1 MSISALAVRRA
12 VTFTMAFLVI
22 IGFGLYSLS
31 RLQLDLYPDITLP
44 TVVVITNYTGA
55 SPEDIETLVTRP
67 LEGAVASVKDVE
79 EIRSTSKQGI
89 SLVEVKF
96 DWGKDMDVAE
106 TDVRRKLE
114 MIEAALPEDVDDS
127 IVFAFDPSL
136 QPVVMLNVTGP
147 YPLDELRR
155 IAENDLEPKI
165 ARLPGIASAEVA
177 GGLER
182 EVHVELDPTKIAAF
196 GLDVTNVI
204 GAVYRENTQVPGG
217 ALEQGTLDFTI
228 QTEGKYAKVEE
239 VGEVVVGMKTT
250 DTGPVPIRL
259 KEVAQVT
266 DSFYESQRILEVD
279 DQPTVWML
287 IRKQSGANTVK
298 AAEGVIEALPELSRS
313 VAADLEFKI
322 IFNQADFINQS
333 LGNLSSTGMMGIGIT
348 FVVLL
353 LLLRNL
359 RSALIVASAI
369 PLSVVAT
376 FSVMDLANM
385 TLNSLS
391 MAGLAL
397 AIGMLVDNAIVVLEN
412 IFRLRQEGMNA
423 WDAAIHGAKGVSL
436 AVTASTL
443 TTVAV
448 FVPVLFVPGIAGVLF
463 EDMSVTICF
472 SLLVSLIVALTFVP
486 LAASRLLGSA
496 RGTQLMKQAA
506 AADPF
511 ARLQTRYGKVL
522 DWVLVHRWITG
533 VGLVGALLGTGA
545 LAVLL
550 PTEFV
555 AKDDQSLLFVTVET
569 PIGNNLQQTY
579 KVVKEA
585 ETHVKAVVPEET
597 RKLVA
602 LDVGVGK
609 GFVAIFSKGVHAG
622 LLRVPL
628 VSPSER
634 SLSQAQLEERVR
646 HELRQMPGIKPTVS
660 MPFNMMGDG
669 DIAVEIR
676 GHDLDMSRSVG
687 LDLAQ
692 RLRAMPDLAEVTFSM
707 DDQKPEVRVTFD
719 RTKMAEL
726 GISTAAVGNVISTYF
741 MGRTAGR
748 YAEGGDEF
756 DIVVRYAK
764 PHRLDV
770 EELRRMPVA
779 TPGGQVVPLAN
790 IAKVEVGLGP
800 VDITR
805 LDQERITTIK
815 LYLKDDWTDPQ
826 GKSHAKDLGGTI
838 GRVDDLLKTYTWPR
852 GFSYVIGGTAEDF
865 LTSFRYLGWALLVS
879 VVLVY
884 VVMASQFESFRQPFI
899 IIFAVPLAAIG
910 VVLMF
915 TLTRSTMNISSL
927 VGVIMLVGIVV
938 NNGIVM
944 IDAANQLRDEGKE
957 RLEAIAIAARIRL
970 RPIILTSATT
980 VLAMLPLALEIGE
993 GAAAWSGMAKA
1004 VIGGLT
1010 VSMLLTLFVIPVM
1023 YTLFGSKKQEVKA
1036 RERIS
1041 RTSLAGEPP
1050 G

>member
-1 MSISALAVRRA
+1 MNLSDLAVRRG
-12 VTFTMAFLVI
+12 VTFTMVFLVI
-22 IGFGLYSLS
+22 VGFGLFSLS

-44 TVVVITNYTGA
+44 SVVVITNYTGA

-67 LEGAVASVKDVE
+67 IEGAVAAVKDVE
-79 EIRSTSKQGI
+79 EIRSTSKQGV

-96 DWGKDMDVAE
+96 DWGKDMDQAE

-114 MIEAALPEDVDDS
+114 MIEALLPQDADDS

-136 QPVVMLNVTGP
+136 QPVVMLMVTGP

-155 IAENDLEPKI
+155 IAENDLEPRI

-196 GLDVTNVI
+196 GLDVNNVI
-204 GAVYRENTQVPGG
+204 GAVYRENSQIPGG

-228 QTEGKYAKVEE
+228 QTEGKYSNVEQI
-239 VGEVVVGMKTT
+239 GEVVVGMKPT

-259 KEVAQVT
+259 KEVARVVDT
-266 DSFYESQRILEVD
+266 FYESQRVLEVD
-279 DQPTVWML
+279 GEPTVWL
-287 IRKQSGANTVK
+287 LVRKQSGANTVR
-298 AAEGVIEALPELSRS
+298 AAEGVIEALPNLSRS
-313 VAADLEFKI
+313 VAAELNFKV
-322 IFNQADFINQS
+322 IFNQADFINES
-333 LGNLSSTGMMGIGIT
+333 LGNLSSTGLLGVGIT
-348 FVVLL
+348 FLVLL
-353 LLLRNL
+353 VFLRNM
-359 RSALIVASAI
+359 RSSLIVASAI

-376 FSVMDLANM
+376 FSIMDRANM
-385 TLNSLS
+385 TLNTLS

-463 EDMSVTICF
+463 QDMSITICF
-472 SLLVSLIVALTFVP
+472 SLMVSLVVALTFIP
-486 LAASRLLGSA
+486 LASSRLLGTERA
-496 RGTQLMKQAA
+496 TRLLEKAA
-506 AADPF
+506 KNDPL
-511 ARLQTRYGKVL
+511 RRVQHHYGRAL
-522 DWVLVHRWITG
+522 DWVLAHRWVTL
-533 VGLVGALLGTGA
+533 VGLVGALAITA
-545 LAVLL
+545 LLAAAM

-555 AKDDQSLLFVTVET
+555 PKDDQSLLFVTIET

-579 KVVKEA
+579 KMVKEA
-585 ETHVKAVVPEET
+585 EEHVKKIIPEDA

-609 GFVAIFSKGVHAG
+609 GFVSIFSKGVHAG

-628 VSPSER
+628 VKPDQR
-634 SLSQAQLEERVR
+634 TKSQAQYEAEVR
-646 HELRQMPGIKPTVS
+646 EDLRGIPGIKPTVS
-660 MPFNMMGDG
+660 MPFNLMGDG

-676 GHDLDMSRSVG
+676 GHDLDMSRNLG
-687 LDLAQ
+687 LDLVEK
-692 RLRAMPDLAEVTFSM
+692 LKTMPDLAEVVFSM
-707 DDQKPEVRVTFD
+707 DDQKPEVRVRFD
-719 RTKMAEL
+719 RLKMAEL
-726 GISTAAVGNVISTYF
+726 GISAAAVGNVISTYF

-748 YAEGGDEF
+748 YAEGGDEY

-764 PHRLDV
+764 AHRRDV
-770 EELRRMPVA
+770 DELRKMPIA
-779 TPGGQVVPLAN
+779 TPSGQVVPLDN
-790 IAKVEVGLGP
+790 IASVDIGLGP

-805 LDQERITTIK
+805 LDQERITTLKI
-815 LYLKDDWTDPQ
+815 YLHDDWVDSK
-826 GKSHAKDLGGTI
+826 GKNQKKDLGGTI
-838 GRVDDLLKTYTWPR
+838 GRVDEYLKNYPWPP
-852 GFSYVIGGTAEDF
+852 GFSYEIGGSAEDF

-879 VVLVY
+879 VLLVY
-884 VVMASQFESFRQPFI
+884 IVMASQFESFRQPFI

-915 TLTRSTMNISSL
+915 TVTRSVMNISSL
-927 VGVIMLVGIVV
+927 VGVIMLAGIVV

-944 IDAANQLRDEGKE
+944 IDAANQLRDEGKG
-957 RLEAIAIAARIRL
+957 RLEAIAIASRIRL

-980 VLAMLPLALEIGE
+980 VLAMLPLALGIGE

-1010 VSMLLTLFVIPVM
+1010 VS
-1023 YTLFGSKKQEVKA
+1023 
-1036 RERIS
+1036 
-1041 RTSLAGEPP
+1041 
-1050 G
+1050 